1 MRFAWGVVI
10 VLAMA
15 GSASPCLA
23 QRGGPSPERFFRY
36 LDNDGDGTIRG
47 SEWDR
52 IPRLRGMLED
62 MEIDPERGVKL
73 EEFES
78 LSGEMMQRMRDQG
91 GFRGRGRRGDRGGDR
106 EDDRGGDERRD
117 RGRFGRDSEESDS
130 GRGRRDSGRRGSSRF
145 GGSSRDSDSNDD
157 GDSERRGF
165 GRRRS
170 NNGDSNDENRS
181 SRGGRRQGRQDRN
194 ETNRSR
200 RSSSRQDSGDE
211 EKPRV
216 TLTLPAE
223 YASKDQNRDGQLGLY
238 EWPQTDFSAFAR
250 LDHNGD
256 GFLTPR
262 ELQRSDRP
270 SSNVSAVSVAAPSAR
285 PSRTVAKPVSASS
298 SDQDGSKYQK
308 AAEFAFRALDRDKDG
323 VVTAAEWKRS
333 RSTRPLFEKGG
344 VDISQ
349 TMSREDFIANYVRL
363 RSQ

>member
-10 VLAMA
+10 VFVVAC
-15 GSASPCLA
+15 SASPCLA

-52 IPRLRGMLED
+52 IPRMRGMLED
-62 MEIDPERGVKL
+62 MEIDPERGVQL

-91 GFRGRGRRGDRGGDR
+91 GFRGRRDDRR
-106 EDDRGGDERRD
+106 DDRGGDEGRD
-117 RGRFGRDSEESDS
+117 RGYSRGRSEESESD
-130 GRGRRDSGRRGSSRF
+130 GDRRDYGRRGRSRF
-145 GGSSRDSDSNDD
+145 GGSSRDSESNDED
-157 GDSERRGF
+157 ERDSERRGF
-165 GRRRS
+165 DRRRS
-170 NNGDSNDENRS
+170 NSDDSNDENRR
-181 SRGGRRQGRQDRN
+181 SRGSRRQERQDRN
-194 ETNRSR
+194 GTNRSSR
-200 RSSSRQDSGDE
+200 SRQDSGDE
-211 EKPRV
+211 PRPRV
-216 TLTLPAE
+216 TLALPAE
-223 YASKDQNRDGQLGLY
+223 YASRDQNRDGQLGLY

-262 ELQRSDRP
+262 ELQHSDRP
-270 SSNVSAVSVAAPSAR
+270 TSNAPVVSVAAPPAR
-285 PSRTVAKPVSASS
+285 SSRSVVKPVSASS
-298 SDQDGSKYQK
+298 SDQEGSKYQK

-323 VVTAAEWKRS
+323 VVAVEEWKRS

>member
-10 VLAMA
+10 VVAVSC
-15 GSASPCLA
+15 SASPCMA

-52 IPRLRGMLED
+52 IPRMRGMLED
-62 MEIDPERGVKL
+62 MEIDPERGVQL

-78 LSGEMMQRMRDQG
+78 LSGEMMQRMRDRG
-91 GFRGRGRRGDRGGDR
+91 GFGGRRRR
-106 EDDRGGDERRD
+106 DDRTDDEERERGDSRR
-117 RGRFGRDSEESDS
+117 GSEESES
-130 GRGRRDSGRRGSSRF
+130 GRRSRDFGRRGSSRS
-145 GGSSRDSDSNDD
+145 GGPSRDSESND
-157 GDSERRGF
+157 GDSERRDF
-165 GRRRS
+165 GRRRTD
-170 NNGDSNDENRS
+170 NGDSNEENRPL
-181 SRGGRRQGRQDRN
+181 RGTRRRRRQDRN
-194 ETNRSR
+194 ETKRSNR
-200 RSSSRQDSGDE
+200 RQDSGDDE
-211 EKPRV
+211 RPRV

-223 YASKDQNRDGQLGLY
+223 YASRDQNRDGQLGLY
-238 EWPQTDFSAFAR
+238 EWPQTDFSAFAS

-270 SSNVSAVSVAAPSAR
+270 ASNVSAVSVAAPQVRS
-285 PSRTVAKPVSASS
+285 SRAVTKPVSASS

-323 VVTAAEWKRS
+323 VVAAEEWKRS

-344 VDISQ
+344 VDISL

-363 RSQ
+363 RSK

>member
-10 VLAMA
+10 VLVV
-15 GSASPCLA
+15 SCTASPCLA
-23 QRGGPSPERFFRY
+23 QRGGPSPERFFRM

-91 GFRGRGRRGDRGGDR
+91 GFRGRGRRGDRD
-106 EDDRGGDERRD
+106 GDEGRD
-117 RGRFGRDSEESDS
+117 RGYSRGRSGESDS
-130 GRGRRDSGRRGSSRF
+130 DGDRRDYGRRGRSRF
-145 GGSSRDSDSNDD
+145 DRSSRDSDSNDEED
-157 GDSERRGF
+157 RDSGRRGF

-170 NNGDSNDENRS
+170 DGGDSSDDNRR
-181 SRGGRRQGRQDRN
+181 SRGSRRQERQDRN
-194 ETNRSR
+194 ATNRS
-200 RSSSRQDSGDE
+200 SSNQRNSGDE
-211 EKPRV
+211 PRPRV
-216 TLTLPAE
+216 TLSLPAE
-223 YASKDQNRDGQLGLY
+223 YASRDQNRDGQLGLY

-270 SSNVSAVSVAAPSAR
+270 TSNPSVVSVAAPPAR
-285 PSRTVAKPVSASS
+285 PSRTVAKPASASS

-308 AAEFAFRALDRDKDG
+308 SAEYAFRALDRDKDG
-323 VVTAAEWKRS
+323 VVAVEEWKRS

-349 TMSREDFIANYVRL
+349 TMSREDFIANYIRL